1 MKNNKNIRNRN
12 TEIIISIQYPNNNK
26 KYKKVSRE
34 FLVSST
40 YEKFLNELELLQYKK
55 YKILINGKITN
66 TYNHNKLKELYTNA
80 NENTN
85 VNEKSNS
92 KYIQLEIIPN
102 INGGFIA
109 EFFSAIINI
118 FKLLAGIPRLF
129 MYVGRLI
136 VWLLQFLY
144 FIIAVLINVLDTDG
158 ILGLCK
164 YIASEIIMAPF
175 KFIFYMIKKA
185 FNSFGY
191 MTIAAVSGA
200 DNVTRQDED
209 EPTEFHSTTGYEEKC
224 YRTSDGMIPFSVIIA
239 TVLCPPVGVFM
250 EYGLYGW
257 FNILICGLLTL
268 AFYFPGLI
276 YALILLYC

>member
-1 MKNNKNIRNRN
+1 
-12 TEIIISIQYPNNNK
+12 
-26 KYKKVSRE
+26 
-34 FLVSST
+34 
-40 YEKFLNELELLQYKK
+40 
-55 YKILINGKITN
+55 
-66 TYNHNKLKELYTNA
+66 
-80 NENTN
+80 
-85 VNEKSNS
+85 
-92 KYIQLEIIPN
+92 
-102 INGGFIA
+102 
-109 EFFSAIINI
+109 
-118 FKLLAGIPRLF
+118 

-250 EYGLYGW
+250 EYGLFGW
-257 FNILICGLLTL
+257 INILICALLTL